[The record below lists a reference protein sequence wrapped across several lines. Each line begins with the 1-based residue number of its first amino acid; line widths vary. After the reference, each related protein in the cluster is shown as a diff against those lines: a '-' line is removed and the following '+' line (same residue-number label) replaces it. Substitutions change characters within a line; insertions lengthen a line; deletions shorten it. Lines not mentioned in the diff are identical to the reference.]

1 MSVSCVD
8 AVVIVGFVEISR
20 ARGVKKNNDDDDD
33 EGSLDRISIFCSLA
47 WFELCQDDDETADEL
62 GSAKCVVECSKVR

>member
-1 MSVSCVD
+1 MFVSCVD

-20 ARGVKKNNDDDDD
+20 ARGVKKNNDDG

-62 GSAKCVVECSKVR
+62 GRPSA

>member
-20 ARGVKKNNDDDDD
+20 ARCVKKNNDDG

-62 GSAKCVVECSKVR
+62 GRPSA

>member
-20 ARGVKKNNDDDDD
+20 ARGVKKNTDDD

-62 GSAKCVVECSKVR
+62 GRPSA

>member
-1 MSVSCVD
+1 MSCVD

-20 ARGVKKNNDDDDD
+20 ARGVKKNNDDE

-47 WFELCQDDDETADEL
+47 WFELCQEDDETADEL
-62 GSAKCVVECSKVR
+62 GRQSAYSSAAR

>member
-20 ARGVKKNNDDDDD
+20 ARGVKKNNDDG

-62 GSAKCVVECSKVR
+62 GRPSA